1 VGRAVDVWQRL
12 SEALTSGD
20 VTDVVELYGPDA
32 IYLEP
37 YNPPHRGNLLIQAY
51 LKDWLGGKA
60 DVAIDVKRLL
70 ESPAGDAAGI
80 EWTISYDAAG
90 RRWSDLPRA
99 TFIALDA
106 DGQVTYH
113 RDYT

>member
-1 VGRAVDVWQRL
+1 MGRAADAWQRL
-12 SEALTSGD
+12 VDVLTSGD
-20 VTDVVELYGPDA
+20 VADVLDLYGADA
-32 IYLEP
+32 LYLEP

-51 LKDWLGGKA
+51 LKDWMGGKG
-60 DVAIDVKRLL
+60 AIAVDVKERL
-70 ESPAGDAAGI
+70 ESSDGGALGV

-99 TFIALDA
+99 TFLRLDDEGRIA
-106 DGQVTYH
+106 YH